1 MGGVSSLGALLN
13 RLQLEHYAAP
23 FEDEAIE
30 DVALLKSMGRQG
42 LYDNLCGEMGLDA
55 AGVATLSSA
64 LFDEADASE
73 DELTLEPNDDDDDE
87 HELLLEENEPQPPST
102 AAAPAATSAAAAA
115 GATTA
120 AAAAATTAAATAATT
135 AATTAVATAAAAK
148 YKAQGNAA
156 LEGGMLS
163 EAVELY
169 TQAIRLDPSDVVFF
183 SNRSAALTKLR
194 RFAEAL
200 SDAEAAVA
208 LRPAWA
214 KGHARCGAALSGLDE
229 HARAA
234 RAYARALE
242 LLPGDAHLQAM
253 RDAALAAAAAAAPAA
268 AATAAAAAAHA
279 AASDELEGGEG
290 PREDWVAALNEVVPQ
305 RPFIE
310 RAEAEPQRALALLA
324 EYARQAS
331 TQHAHTART
340 HARTHSS

>member
-1 MGGVSSLGALLN
+1 MAPPKPAT
-13 RLQLEHYAAP
+13 LEHYAAP

-30 DVALLKSMGRQG
+30 GVALLKSMAGR

-73 DELTLEPNDDDDDE
+73 DELKLEPSDDDDDE
-87 HELLLEENEPQPPST
+87 HELLLEESEPQPPST
-102 AAAPAATSAAAAA
+102 AAAPAASATA
-115 GATTA
+115 G
-120 AAAAATTAAATAATT
+120 AAATTAAATAATT
-135 AATTAVATAAAAK
+135 AATAAATSAAAAK

-214 KGHARCGAALSGLDE
+214 KGHARCGAALSGSPSTL
-229 HARAA
+229 APP
-234 RAYARALE
+234 AYARALE
-242 LLPGDAHLQAM
+242 LLPG
-253 RDAALAAAAAAAPAA
+253 
-268 AATAAAAAAHA
+268 
-279 AASDELEGGEG
+279 
-290 PREDWVAALNEVVPQ
+290 
-305 RPFIE
+305 
-310 RAEAEPQRALALLA
+310 
-324 EYARQAS
+324 
-331 TQHAHTART
+331 ART
-340 HARTHSS
+340 